1 MVIIS
6 LLFVLF
12 CFSLYIAIWLNNARI
27 WTFCYFSLSFV
38 IGFFFVFLYSHNWE
52 TRDIFF
58 LSISCF
64 KKYNSCFNF
73 LPSCKYK
80 AYFYY
85 VVVKWGVAGKV
96 WVFVRLDKPLILFTD
111 LGSKWLWVILL
122 FIHQYIS
129 YAISMIYIVKGVLNQ
144 AQCLS
149 VCIWIYYGDCVK
161 YIQKQWI
168 TTFGIE
174 INLFA

>member
-1 MVIIS
+1 M
-6 LLFVLF
+6 
-12 CFSLYIAIWLNNARI
+12 
-27 WTFCYFSLSFV
+27 
-38 IGFFFVFLYSHNWE
+38 
-52 TRDIFF
+52 
-58 LSISCF
+58 
-64 KKYNSCFNF
+64 
-73 LPSCKYK
+73 PSCKYK

-111 LGSKWLWVILL
+111 LGSKGLWVILL